1 MPRPWTVLSHTPLE
15 KLQPNLWSV
24 ESALPQG
31 PLRRRMGIARFSDG
45 RLLFLNAIAL
55 DDASMRELEAFG
67 EPAFALAGNGFHR
80 LDLGSYKV
88 RYPKLRVLA
97 APGALA
103 RVARFAAVDGWL
115 ELLPADAGVRVE
127 DLAGTKMG
135 DTVATAT
142 SGGETTLC
150 FPGDALANA
159 AQATGVP
166 GLLIRLAGLSGDL
179 QVPRLI
185 KLIGMRDKRALREHL
200 LRLADTPGLQRV
212 FTCHGPVV
220 SVDASGALR
229 RAAQSL

>member
-1 MPRPWTVLSHTPLE
+1 MPRPWTVLSHTPIE

-31 PLRRRMGIARFSDG
+31 PMRRRMGIARFTDG

-55 DDASMRELEAFG
+55 DDASMREIEAFG

-97 APGALA
+97 APGALK
-103 RVARFAAVDGWL
+103 RVSAIAPVDGWL
-115 ELLPADAGVRVE
+115 ELLPAEAGLRVE
-127 DLAGTKMG
+127 GLAGTKMG
-135 DTVATAT
+135 DTVAIATAG
-142 SGGETTLC
+142 SEATLC

-159 AQATGVP
+159 ARAPGVE
-166 GLLIRLAGLSGDL
+166 GLLIRLAGFGGNL
-179 QVPRLI
+179 QVPRVI
-185 KLIGMRDKRALREHL
+185 KLIGLRDKRALREHL
-200 LRLADTPGLQRV
+200 LRLADTSGLQRV

-220 SVDASGALR
+220 SVDPAGALR
-229 RAAQSL
+229 RAAQGV